1 MTQALLV
8 ENAKN
13 NVDLILKP
21 IKGGETISEASLSTL
36 IEASIYKNLKVNSSN
51 IKNAVAELNDV
62 LKPLQEG
69 NTGREIVYQIL
80 ERVDATIT
88 VSIETDEMGA
98 TAEITTAQGGKNLT
112 AKAILAAAQGAGV
125 KKGFSKEHLVKLA
138 HLAAKEAPNSS
149 VTMQIAT
156 GKLAVNG
163 EDAKIKP
170 LVQSAQARILQ
181 PKVRDNGS
189 VDMRNLGDIICVKVG
204 DPLAKKVPLTQG
216 KAGFTVTASPLE
228 AEPGVDIDLI
238 PGEGT
243 AISPENEDVL
253 ISELVGLPKF
263 IDNGMEVDEVYQIKN
278 VDVSTGHV
286 KFEGSVIIDGDVCE
300 GMRVETSGD
309 ITVGG
314 FVESATLKAGG
325 DITITGGIIGRKFD
339 VENTKSTDVTMSVT
353 VEAKG
358 NIFAKYCQ
366 YAELNCK
373 SNIRIENQLMHSKI
387 NIYGRLWVGSEEK
400 ANGKLIGGFI
410 KAGTSI
416 HAGIIGATAGSNTI
430 INFYYQLQ
438 EFKEQ
443 IDKIDIQVKNE
454 SDKTNEIK
462 NTIKKLKEL
471 PKGKVKPEVMT
482 KLLTTYKFHAA
493 EMGKYLSEKE
503 TIDQELQA
511 YMTSVYIEATEK
523 LYHGVEMTVGEFHER
538 SRREYGPTKM
548 TYNERKVHIEPII
561 HTS

>member
-36 IEASIYKNLKVNSSN
+36 IEASIYKDLKVNSSN

-138 HLAAKEAPNSS
+138 HLAAKEAPNST

-170 LVQSAQARILQ
+170 LVQSAQARILR
-181 PKVRDNGS
+181 PKARDDGS

-339 VENTKSTDVTMSVT
+339 VENTKSTDITMSVS

-373 SNIRIENQLMHSKI
+373 RDIRIENQLMHSKI
-387 NIYGRLWVGSEEK
+387 NIHGKLWVGSEEK

-443 IDKIDIQVKNE
+443 IDKIDIQVKSE
-454 SDKTNEIK
+454 SDKANEIR

-503 TIDQELQA
+503 ALEQELQG